1 MVRIA
6 PAFTAQEGSA
16 IASARLSEGG
26 AERAPGVG
34 FHNGQVLSVEL
45 VKPVGSDEGLFRIS
59 GKYFRAL
66 YPEGLAPGVAVPMKV
81 IDVGPPL
88 VLRLPDMIA
97 QVFGKLVHPPS
108 TSLSSA
114 LATLAK
120 TFDGAPT
127 TPEAALAAKLKEVL
141 ALPQDPKELAK
152 ALERLFVKNGVF
164 HEALLARGE
173 DPLDIK
179 SFALKLLALTGE
191 GGKGAEAAKA
201 LLAHVEAFQA
211 RSLLHD
217 NPVFPFFLNWGGE
230 EIKGEFELKEDD
242 AAPEGQKGGGL
253 VMRLDMPN
261 LGHVEASLWWYAGGV
276 SVTFRVPKEIEGW
289 LTERLAEL
297 KKTLDGLPEFSLAA
311 LRVEEREPPRPA
323 TGRSLLEITV

>member
-6 PAFTAQEGSA
+6 PA
-16 IASARLSEGG
+16 IAAEQGAALSPARPAEG

-34 FHNGQVLSVEL
+34 FHNGQVLAVEL
-45 VKPVGSDEGLFRIS
+45 VKSVGSDEGLFRIS

-66 YPEGLAPGVAVPMKV
+66 YPEGLTPGVSVPMKV

-88 VLRLPDMIA
+88 VLRLPDLIA
-97 QVFGKLVHPPS
+97 QVFAKLVHPPS
-108 TSLSSA
+108 TSLYSA
-114 LATLAK
+114 LASLTK
-120 TFDGAPT
+120 VFDDAPAS
-127 TPEAALAAKLKEVL
+127 PEAALAARLKELL

-152 ALERLFVKNGVF
+152 ALERLFVRNGVF

-173 DPLDIK
+173 DPGDVKAL
-179 SFALKLLALTGE
+179 ALKLLAALGE
-191 GGKGAEAAKA
+191 GSKGAEAVKA
-201 LLAHVEAFQA
+201 LLAHVEAYQA

-217 NPVFPFFLNWGGE
+217 NPVFPFFLNWGGG

-242 AAPEGQKGGGL
+242 SAPEGQKGGGL
-253 VMRLDMPN
+253 VVRLDMPN
-261 LGHVEASLWWYAGGV
+261 LGHVETSLWWYAGGV

-289 LTERLAEL
+289 LTERLAAL
-297 KKTLDGLPEFSLAA
+297 KKTLEGLPEFNLAA
-311 LRVEEREPPRPA
+311 LRVEERDPPKPA